1 MNRFESQLL
10 YGGKPEPVKK
20 TEEQNKYIKKFREER
35 EFDNIKKTTIENDI
49 GRLRVFLAFC
59 EEIEI
64 EPFALSTHDFV
75 KFFNMLSNR
84 RKNSIPTQ
92 NKYFNLLKVFYR
104 VSRQDNFQEFER
116 ESMERKRFSK
126 YEKKHYD
133 TVDFETFKKILE
145 IIVRSNSRTNYRDAL
160 IIRMLWETGCRRSEV
175 LNITYG
181 DCDLENGLFKISD
194 TKTYEERT
202 VVISK
207 ELVPII
213 SDYIK
218 HNLKRNVNDYIFQ
231 NEMSLN
237 GKHVKH
243 DWITN
248 VFTKAVKQLKKDG
261 VIPEGK
267 KIVIHSLRHGRATD
281 LLDKGIPIDIVK
293 ELLGHRSLETTLY
306 YSHSKERTNKMLQN
320 IQKLI

>member
-10 YGGKPEPVKK
+10 YGGKPDPVEK

-49 GRLRVFLAFC
+49 IRLRVFLAFC
-59 EEIEI
+59 EEIKI

-75 KFFNMLSNR
+75 KFFNMLSNK

-104 VSRQDNFQEFER
+104 LLRYDNFQEFER

-133 TVDFETFKKILE
+133 TVDFETYKKILGA
-145 IIVRSNSRTNYRDAL
+145 IVYSNSRTKYRDAL
-160 IIRMLWETGCRRSEV
+160 IIRVLWETGCRRSEA

-181 DCDLENGLFKISD
+181 DCDLEKGMFKIRD

-202 VVISK
+202 VVIS
-207 ELVPII
+207 EDTVPLVRE
-213 SDYIK
+213 YIK
-218 HNLKRNVNDYIFQ
+218 LNIKRNPHDYIFQ
-231 NEMSLN
+231 NEMALN
-237 GKHVKH
+237 GKRVKL

-248 VFTKAVKQLKKDG
+248 TFTKAVKQLKKDG
-261 VIPEGK
+261 IIPEGK

-281 LLDKGIPIDIVK
+281 LLDKGVPIDIVK
-293 ELLGHRSLETTLY
+293 EVLGHRSLETTLF
-306 YSHSKERTNKMLQN
+306 YSHSKERTNKMLQD
-320 IQKLI
+320 IQKLL